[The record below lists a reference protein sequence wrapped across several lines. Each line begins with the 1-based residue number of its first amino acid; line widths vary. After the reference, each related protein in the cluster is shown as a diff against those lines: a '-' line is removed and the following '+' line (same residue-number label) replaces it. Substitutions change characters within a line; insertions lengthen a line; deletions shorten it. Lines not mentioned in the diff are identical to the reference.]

1 MLVINKTNE
10 KVHWNR
16 TDGDITVLTMNGY
29 DQIPFSINGDATR
42 NNWGY
47 AHLIS
52 GNKSISTGYQA
63 FGDDL
68 RQAFA
73 NHQPMPSD
81 NTRKPRYADDQAPTS
96 AFILNLG
103 QVSSQAISSY
113 VVFLYDDV
121 YSMLHFNERQPPC
134 WRAELN
140 NDVTLLINEA
150 ISYYES
156 NMADITDS
164 NELLITKLAN
174 VGGEQYSLLGSLV
187 TRQVTGALTRTW
199 SDQYNRSQLYMK
211 DISSHGAISTVEVIF
226 SSSPFLLLLRPEM
239 LRDLLIPVLAYVNNE
254 TCVGYYLKC
263 APHHL

>member
-1 MLVINKTNE
+1 
-10 KVHWNR
+10 
-16 TDGDITVLTMNGY
+16 MNALN
-29 DQIPFSINGDATR
+29 QVPFGVRSDFLR

-81 NTRKPRYADDQAPTS
+81 DTRKPRHADYQPPTS
-96 AFILNLG
+96 AFIFNLD
-103 QVSSQAISSY
+103 QVSSGTVSSY

-121 YSMLHFNERQPPC
+121 YSMFYFNDWQPPC

-140 NDVTLLINEA
+140 NDVTLLINES

-164 NELLITKLAN
+164 NELLITKLTN
-174 VGGEQYSLLGSLV
+174 TGGEQYSLLGSLV

-199 SDQYNRSQLYMK
+199 SDRYNRPQLYMK
-211 DISSHGAISTVEVIF
+211 EVSSGGCISTVDVIF
-226 SSSPFLLLLRPEM
+226 PASPFFLWLHPEM
-239 LRDLLIPVLAYVNNE
+239 LRDLLIPVLTYGNNE
-254 TCVGYYLKC
+254 TNDRYNLTW